1 MTYLAA
7 SQELPEQQ
15 GTKQAS
21 GNSPCEIKTFEITIS
36 FQIHVLQYQ
45 WESIKNHESFLWLQ
59 RSITAM
65 LALMLSHLILKL
77 AFMDRPPLR
86 APSTPGPSGRI
97 FGKEST
103 DRGRMLSDN
112 CDSHQATAWGSEYLR
127 RLGNHVELTTAF
139 LDEG

>member
-1 MTYLAA
+1 MNPSYAF
-7 SQELPEQQ
+7 
-15 GTKQAS
+15 K
-21 GNSPCEIKTFEITIS
+21 
-36 FQIHVLQYQ
+36 
-45 WESIKNHESFLWLQ
+45 
-59 RSITAM
+59 RSYCYVGFNVVT
-65 LALMLSHLILKL
+65 SYLKL